1 MARKLPNIDRT
12 TNLVKRDRL
21 EFKQFVLEV
30 NIDTFIQSFVPN
42 YINLDQTG
50 QLFTLYILNK
60 KFNIDIL
67 EIDNVKDYIDV
78 YLFGVKQPQDRY
90 AVDWNDNNIEVTF
103 LVPITLAPA
112 SVVATD
118 FEIKGKISDIL

>member
-1 MARKLPNIDRT
+1 MARKVPNINK
-12 TNLVKRDRL
+12 TNIIQKRDRL
-21 EFKQFVLEV
+21 AFKQFVLDV
-30 NIDTFIQSFVPN
+30 NIDTFIYSYTPN
-42 YINLDQTG
+42 DINLDESG
-50 QLFTLYILNK
+50 QLFTLYLLNK

-67 EIDNVKDYIDV
+67 EIDSVKDYIDV

-90 AVDWNDNNIEVTF
+90 DIGVDENNIEVIF

-118 FEIKGKISDIL
+118 FEIKGKISEIL

>member
-1 MARKLPNIDRT
+1 MARKVPNINRT
-12 TNLVKRDRL
+12 NILQKRDRL
-21 EFKQFVLEV
+21 AFKQFVLDV
-30 NIDTFIQSFVPN
+30 NIDTFIYAYTPN
-42 YINLDQTG
+42 YINLDESA
-50 QLFTLYILNK
+50 QLFTLYLLDK

-67 EIDNVKDYIDV
+67 EIDSVKDYIDV

-90 AVDWNDNNIEVTF
+90 DVGVNENNIEVTF

>member
-1 MARKLPNIDRT
+1 MARKVPNI
-12 TNLVKRDRL
+12 NKSNILQKRDRL
-21 EFKQFVLEV
+21 AFKQFVLDV
-30 NIDTFIQSFVPN
+30 NIDTFIYSFSPN
-42 YINLDQTG
+42 YINLDESG
-50 QLFTLYILNK
+50 QLFTLYLLNK

-67 EIDNVKDYIDV
+67 EIDSVKDYIDV

-90 AVDWNDNNIEVTF
+90 DIGVDENNIEVIF

-118 FEIKGKISDIL
+118 FELKGKISDIL

>member
-1 MARKLPNIDRT
+1 MARKVPTINRTNI
-12 TNLVKRDRL
+12 LQKRDRL
-21 EFKQFVLEV
+21 AFKQFVLDV
-30 NIDTFIQSFVPN
+30 NIDTFIYSFSPI
-42 YINLDQTG
+42 YIILDESG
-50 QLFTLYILNK
+50 QLFTLYLLNK

-67 EIDNVKDYIDV
+67 EIDSVKDYIDV

-90 AVDWNDNNIEVTF
+90 DIGVDENNIEVIF

-118 FEIKGKISDIL
+118 FEIKGKISEIL

>member
-1 MARKLPNIDRT
+1 MARKVPNINRT
-12 TNLVKRDRL
+12 NILQKRDRL
-21 EFKQFVLEV
+21 AFKQFVLDV
-30 NIDTFIQSFVPN
+30 NIDTFIYAYTPN
-42 YINLDQTG
+42 YINLDESA
-50 QLFTLYILNK
+50 QLFTLYLLNK

-67 EIDNVKDYIDV
+67 EIDSVKDYIDV

-90 AVDWNDNNIEVTF
+90 DIGVDENNIEVIF

-118 FEIKGKISDIL
+118 FELKGKISDIL

>member
-1 MARKLPNIDRT
+1 MARRIPNIDSG
-12 TNLVKRDRL
+12 NFLQQKERL
-21 EFKQFVLEV
+21 AFKQFVLDV
-30 NIDTFIQSFVPN
+30 NIDTFIYSFSPN
-42 YINLDQTG
+42 YINLDESG
-50 QLFTLYILNK
+50 ELFTLYLLNK

-67 EIDNVKDYIDV
+67 EIDSVKDYIDV

-90 AVDWNDNNIEVTF
+90 DIGVDENNIEVIF

-118 FEIKGKISDIL
+118 FELKGKISDIL

>member
-1 MARKLPNIDRT
+1 MARKVPNINK
-12 TNLVKRDRL
+12 TNILQKRDRL
-21 EFKQFVLEV
+21 AFKQFVLDV
-30 NIDTFIQSFVPN
+30 NIDTFIYSYTPN
-42 YINLDQTG
+42 DINLDESG
-50 QLFTLYILNK
+50 QLFTLYLLNK

-67 EIDNVKDYIDV
+67 EIDSVKDYIDV

-90 AVDWNDNNIEVTF
+90 DIGVDENNIEVIF

-118 FEIKGKISDIL
+118 FEIKGKISEIL

>member
-1 MARKLPNIDRT
+1 MARKVPNINAIN
-12 TNLVKRDRL
+12 NLVKRDRL
-21 EFKQFVLEV
+21 EFKQFVINV
-30 NIDTFIQSFVPN
+30 CADTFIESFVPS
-42 YINLDQTG
+42 YISLDG
-50 QLFTLYILNK
+50 ELFTLYLLNK

-67 EIDNVKDYIDV
+67 EIDTVKDYIDV

-90 AVDWNDNNIEVTF
+90 NVDWNQNNIEVTF
-103 LVPITLAPA
+103 VVPITLAPA

>member
-1 MARKLPNIDRT
+1 MARKVPNI
-12 TNLVKRDRL
+12 NKSNILQKRDRL
-21 EFKQFVLEV
+21 AFKQFVLDV
-30 NIDTFIQSFVPN
+30 NIDTFIYSFSPD
-42 YINLDQTG
+42 YINLDESE
-50 QLFTLYILNK
+50 QLFTLYLLDK

-67 EIDNVKDYIDV
+67 EIDSVKDYIDV

-90 AVDWNDNNIEVTF
+90 DVGVNENNIEVTF